1 MHVQMLRVAR
11 LAESWMC
18 RFASGGCSGERL
30 TCTWHQ
36 GEFID
41 DDIC

>member
-18 RFASGGCSGERL
+18 RFASGERL
-30 TCTWHQ
+30 TCAWHQ